1 MLRSG
6 EEKPGISARRG
17 NFVLSVGKTTLPFP
31 FVYIFHFPFVTPE
44 AELWDLILAETYL
57 ASCLKLKQSFS
68 LSLSLVAIIR
78 EKDKRRALLFLLWR
92 IEGRI
97 SSMIRPFRF
106 FSKNDVFVRATKR
119 SNIKRQ
125 LKDRFEEMVSL
136 FSRLVNENGGSD
148 D

>member
-57 ASCLKLKQSFS
+57 ATCPKLKQSFFLS
-68 LSLSLVAIIR
+68 LSLSGR

>member
-1 MLRSG
+1 MGSYPCRNLSRELSKV
-6 EEKPGISARRG
+6 EAI
-17 NFVLSVGKTTLPFP
+17 VL
-31 FVYIFHFPFVTPE
+31 
-44 AELWDLILAETYL
+44 
-57 ASCLKLKQSFS
+57 S
-68 LSLSLVAIIR
+68 LSLSLSGR

-92 IEGRI
+92 IEGRV

-106 FSKNDVFVRATKR
+106 FSKNNVFVRATKR